1 METATKVKTL
11 HIGRKIER
19 VRKLRGMTQEE
30 VGTGLGITK
39 QAVSK
44 LEQSEFIEEERLE
57 QVATV
62 LGVTLEGL
70 RRFNDETVLNNTQ
83 NFHDSSSVA
92 NSSINNGY
100 EFTIINNP
108 VEKIIEL
115 YESLLKVEREKVEIL
130 LNKIGE

>member
-1 METATKVKTL
+1 METAAKGKLL

-19 VRKLRGMTQEE
+19 VRKLRGLTQEE

-44 LEQSEFIEEERLE
+44 LEQSEIIDEERLE
-57 QVATV
+57 QIATV

-70 RRFNDETVLNNTQ
+70 KHFNDETILNNTH
-83 NFHDSSSVA
+83 NFYDSSSVTH
-92 NSSINNGY
+92 SSINNGY

-115 YESLLKVEREKVEIL
+115 YESLLKVEREKIEIL
-130 LNKIGE
+130 LNNSKS